1 MPHCVAAE
9 DKKMYVWS
17 ETRAVC
23 RKTQKIERSLP
34 KEMFSFERLIPLH
47 LKADLWQPEKKQI
60 FVLVG

>member
-1 MPHCVAAE
+1 MFGQRQEQFVE
-9 DKKMYVWS
+9 KRKK
-17 ETRAVC
+17 
-23 RKTQKIERSLP
+23 KGSLP